1 MLIKMFREQAKKRAD
16 KIAVKAGEYAL
27 TYGFLHRYSSQ
38 LAHIIGETVS
48 TSHKEKAAA
57 LLLGHDESMIVGM
70 LGVLKSGMVYIPFDP
85 TYPEKRLTYMLK
97 DANAGLIITNDENIN
112 LALKLS
118 NNLREPVKIINLDE
132 VDEHTPCTDVEE
144 AGIKKEPR
152 QIAYI
157 LYTSGSTGNP
167 KGVVQTR
174 ENILYY
180 ISNWVRRFSV
190 SDSDRMAQFASFSH
204 DGAVPDIY
212 SALLNGATL
221 YPFDVKRKANI
232 EAPSAWLTREKIT
245 IWHSVPTWYRYFVNT
260 LTGNEVLP
268 DLRLVVL
275 GGEPVREHDII
286 MFKKYFPHSRFG
298 NIYGQTESTVSSI
311 WLLSPADDFQKV
323 LIGEPVDQTEILVV
337 DRDGDEVGEHEV
349 GEIVLAGGFLSPG
362 YLNNI
367 AVTHQ
372 VYSRDEEL
380 GRLYWSGDQ
389 GRWLPGGDIEMMGRK
404 DNQVKV
410 RGFRIEPGEIE
421 TQLLQHPD
429 INEAIVMAK
438 EGAAGST
445 YSSVSGDYYLWAYI
459 AAKKDFSVTQLRE
472 YLAAKLPDYMI
483 PAYFV
488 KLETVPL
495 TPTGK
500 VDRKSLDAHGT
511 KLGAGTTYIP
521 PGNQTEKIL
530 TETWKRV
537 LKLEKIGID
546 DNFFDLGG
554 NSMDVISLNDELKKT
569 FQKNIPVTAIFNYLT
584 IRTFAR
590 YLDQQTT
597 PAAVIEKKMDRREEI
612 QKSRTRMMEKMKR
625 IGVGNDRNTARNR

>member
-1 MLIKMFREQAKKRAD
+1 MLIKMFEEQVKKRPD
-16 KIAVKAGEYAL
+16 KIAIKAGEYTL
-27 TYGFLHRYSSQ
+27 TYGFLHQYSSQ
-38 LAHIIGETVS
+38 LAHIILATGNAPN
-48 TSHKEKAAA
+48 KEKTVA
-57 LLLGHDESMIVGM
+57 LLLGHDESMIVGII
-70 LGVLKSGMVYIPFDP
+70 GVLKTGTVYIPFDP

-97 DANAGLIITNDENIN
+97 DSNASLVITNNENIN

-118 NNLREPVKIINLDE
+118 TNVPAPVAIINLDE
-132 VDEHTPCTDVEE
+132 INQHTPCKDVD
-144 AGIKKEPR
+144 IKRETR
-152 QIAYI
+152 QMAYI

-167 KGVVQTR
+167 KGVVQSR

-180 ISNWVRRFSV
+180 IDNWVKRFSV

-232 EAPSAWLTREKIT
+232 EQPSEWLTREKIT

-260 LTGNEVLP
+260 LTGDELFNR
-268 DLRLVVL
+268 LRLVIL
-275 GGEPVREHDII
+275 GGEAVREHDII
-286 MFKKYFPHSRFG
+286 MFKKYFPYSRFG

-323 LIGEPVDQTEILVV
+323 LLGKPGADTEILVV
-337 DRDGDEVGEHEV
+337 DQDGDEVEEHEV
-349 GEIVLAGGFLSPG
+349 GEIVLAGCFLSPG
-362 YLNNI
+362 YLNNGE
-367 AVTHQ
+367 ATHR
-372 VYSRDEEL
+372 VFSRDEEL

-389 GRWLPGGDIEMMGRK
+389 GRLLPNGNIEIMGRK
-404 DNQVKV
+404 DHQVKV

-421 TQLLQHPD
+421 TLLLQHPD
-429 INEAIVMAK
+429 ISEAVVITK
-438 EGAAGST
+438 EGAV
-445 YSSVSGDYYLWAYI
+445 SSSYGAVSGDRYLWAYFTS
-459 AAKKDFSVTQLRE
+459 KKDFTVTQLRE
-472 YLAAKLPDYMI
+472 YLAGKLPDYMI

-511 KLGAGTTYIP
+511 KLGTGKGYIP
-521 PGNQTEKIL
+521 ASNQTEKIL

-537 LKLEKIGID
+537 LNLEKIGID

-554 NSMDVISLNDELKKT
+554 SSMDVINLNDELKKT
-569 FQKNIPVTAIFNYLT
+569 FPKNIPVTAIFNYLT

-590 YLDQQTT
+590 FLDQQAA
-597 PAAVIEKKMDRREEI
+597 PAAVIEKKMDRKEEI
-612 QKSRTRMMEKMKR
+612 QRSRTRMIEKMKR
-625 IGVGNDRNTARNR
+625 IGAGNDRNTARNR

>member
-1 MLIKMFREQAKKRAD
+1 MLIKMFEEQVKKRPD

-38 LAHIIGETVS
+38 LAHIILAAGNAPN
-48 TSHKEKAAA
+48 KEKTIA
-57 LLLGHDESMIVGM
+57 LLLGHNESMIVGIIA
-70 LGVLKSGMVYIPFDP
+70 VLKSGTVYIPFDP
-85 TYPEKRLTYMLK
+85 TYPEKRLTYMLR
-97 DANAGLIITNDENIN
+97 DSNASLIITNDENIN

-118 NNLREPVKIINLDE
+118 TNAKKPATILNLDE
-132 VDEHTPCTDVEE
+132 IDAHAPCKDVD
-144 AGIKKEPR
+144 IKKEPR
-152 QIAYI
+152 QMAYI

-180 ISNWVRRFSV
+180 LDNWVKRFSV

-212 SALLNGATL
+212 SSLLNGATL

-232 EAPSAWLTREKIT
+232 EKPSEWLTREKIT

-260 LTGNEVLP
+260 LTGDEVFSR
-268 DLRLVVL
+268 LRLVIL
-275 GGEPVREHDII
+275 GGEAVREHDII
-286 MFKKYFPHSRFG
+286 MFKKYFPYSMFG

-311 WLLSPADDFQKV
+311 WLLSPGDDFQKV
-323 LIGEPVDQTEILVV
+323 LMGEPVNNTEILVV
-337 DRDGDEVGEHEV
+337 DSDGDEVGEHEV
-349 GEIVLAGGFLSPG
+349 GEIVLAGCFLSPG
-362 YLNNI
+362 YLNNGE
-367 AVTHQ
+367 ATHRVFSQ
-372 VYSRDEEL
+372 DEEQ

-389 GRWLPGGDIEMMGRK
+389 GRKLPDGNIEIMGRK
-404 DNQVKV
+404 DLQVKV

-421 TQLLQHPD
+421 TLLLQHPD
-429 INEAIVMAK
+429 ISEAMVITK
-438 EGAAGST
+438 EGTTGSS
-445 YSSVSGDYYLWAYI
+445 YSSISGDHYLWAYF
-459 AAKKDFSVTQLRE
+459 ASEKDFKVSHLRD
-472 YLAAKLPDYMI
+472 YLAGKLPDYMI

-488 KLETVPL
+488 KLETIPL
-495 TPTGK
+495 TPNGK

-511 KLGAGTTYIP
+511 KLGTGTGYIP

-537 LKLEKIGID
+537 LKLEKISID

-584 IRTFAR
+584 IRSFAR
-590 YLDQQTT
+590 FLDQQAA
-597 PAAVIEKKMDRREEI
+597 PAAVIEKKTDRREEI
-612 QKSRTRMMEKMKR
+612 RRSRTRMMEKMKR
-625 IGVGNDRNTARNR
+625 IGVGNDRNTAGKR